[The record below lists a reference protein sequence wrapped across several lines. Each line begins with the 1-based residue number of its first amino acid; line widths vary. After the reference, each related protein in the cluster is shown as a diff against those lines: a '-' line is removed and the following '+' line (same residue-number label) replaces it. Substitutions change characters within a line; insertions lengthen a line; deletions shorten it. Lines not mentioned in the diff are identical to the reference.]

1 MLLYAGAT
9 ADVSIVPC
17 LPCIAAIHLNY
28 FYFATIIVGTPRSV
42 AAKGAC
48 YDDGQ
53 KTINCNQ
60 IKYYND
66 RY

>member
-1 MLLYAGAT
+1 MLQYAATT

-28 FYFATIIVGTPRSV
+28 FTTIIVGTPRSV

-53 KTINCNQ
+53 KTINCDQ
-60 IKYYND
+60 FKYYND